1 MIKTLRQI
9 KIDQKRVLVR
19 VDFNVPFDKRGR
31 IVDDF
36 RIRAVL
42 PTLRYLTQQGAK
54 IILLA
59 HLGRPEGKRV
69 KKYTLKPIARRLSKL
84 LYFNPKTGKKTRKK
98 IFFAEDCVGESA
110 KSAVEK
116 LAAGDILILENL
128 RFHPEEEKNDANF
141 AKQLA
146 ELGDIFV
153 NDAFGVSHRAH
164 ASVAGIT
171 KFLPSFAGLLLK
183 KEINALSK
191 IMKNPKRPLVFA
203 MGGVKISSKL
213 ALVRRFIRFSDK
225 ILIGG
230 AMAATFFKAC
240 GFNVGKSV
248 VEEDMISVVKKM
260 RKPKGKV
267 YLPVDVV
274 VCSDLEGKNTA
285 YVRKI
290 NEIKE
295 KEMILDIGP
304 ETCRLFAEIIGE
316 AKTIFW
322 NGPMGLA
329 EVEKFSAGS
338 KVVAK
343 AIVRAG
349 AYKVIGGGDAVAV
362 LDKLGLS
369 KKINHISTGGGAMLE
384 FLAGK
389 ELPGIKA
396 LKKVN

>member
-1 MIKTLRQI
+1 MKTLRQI
-9 KIDQKRVLVR
+9 KIDGKRVLVR

-31 IVDDF
+31 IIDDF

-42 PTLRYLTQQGAK
+42 PTLNYLIKQEAK

-59 HLGRPEGKRV
+59 HLGRPEGKKI
-69 KKYTLKPIARRLSKL
+69 KKYSLKPIARRLSKI
-84 LYFNPKTGKKTRKK
+84 LYFNPKTGKKKRRKK
-98 IFFAEDCVGESA
+98 VFFVDDCVGEQVKA
-110 KSAVEK
+110 AVEK
-116 LAAGDILILENL
+116 MYGGQVLLLENL
-128 RFHPEEEKNDANF
+128 RFYSGEEKNDANF

-146 ELGDIFV
+146 ELGDIFA

-164 ASVAGIT
+164 ASVAAIT
-171 KFLPSFAGLLLK
+171 EFLPSCAGLLLK
-183 KEINALSK
+183 KEIHALSK
-191 IMKNPKRPLVFA
+191 IMKNPKRPLVSA

-213 ALVRRFIRFSDK
+213 ALVKKFIRFSDK

-230 AMAATFFKAC
+230 AMAATFFKAK
-240 GFNVGKSV
+240 GIPVGKSV
-248 VEEDMISVVKKM
+248 VEDAMIPVLQKT
-260 RKPKGKV
+260 RLPKGKV
-267 YLPVDVV
+267 FFPVDVV
-274 VCSDLEGKNTA
+274 VCSDPEGKNTA
-285 YVRKI
+285 YVRKMD
-290 NEIKE
+290 EIKE

-304 ETCRLFAEIIGE
+304 ETCRLFSEIIGE

-343 AIVRAG
+343 AIARAG

-396 LKKVN
+396 LN

>member
-1 MIKTLRQI
+1 
-9 KIDQKRVLVR
+9 
-19 VDFNVPFDKRGR
+19 
-31 IVDDF
+31 
-36 RIRAVL
+36 
-42 PTLRYLTQQGAK
+42 
-54 IILLA
+54 
-59 HLGRPEGKRV
+59 
-69 KKYTLKPIARRLSKL
+69 RRLSKL
-84 LYFNPKTGKKTRKK
+84 FYPKPGRPRKRV
-98 IFFAEDCVGESA
+98 IFVEDCVGEIP

-116 LAAGDILILENL
+116 MNQGDVILLENL
-128 RFHPEEEKNDANF
+128 RFYPGEENNDSDF

-164 ASVAGIT
+164 ASTAGIT
-171 KFLPSFAGLLLK
+171 KFLPSCAGFLLK

-191 IMKNPKRPLVFA
+191 IMKNPKRPLVSA

-230 AMAATFFKAC
+230 ALAATFFKAA

-248 VEEDMISVVKKM
+248 VEENMIPAVKKM

-274 VCSDLEGKNTA
+274 VCSDSEGKNTA

-343 AIVRAG
+343 AIARAG

-396 LKKVN
+396 LKN